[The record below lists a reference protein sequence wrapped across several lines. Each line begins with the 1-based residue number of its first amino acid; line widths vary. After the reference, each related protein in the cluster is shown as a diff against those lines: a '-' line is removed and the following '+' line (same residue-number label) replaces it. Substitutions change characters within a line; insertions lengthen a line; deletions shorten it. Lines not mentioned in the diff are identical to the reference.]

1 MTPGNQP
8 AEMGPWLVLP
18 LSKTEAGRREITARK
33 LPLSRAARNL
43 LLIIDPQR
51 TAGAYLALVKGCSPL
66 ELQQLVANGLVGRV
80 VDRPADSPAAPL
92 AALPAAATP
101 ALPDTPTAPQPL
113 AQPLL
118 QPLTHM
124 RLADA
129 LQEQGY
135 KVLYDRLTAEERAQL
150 GLFKGYRLILDIE
163 KCSGPAQI
171 RTLALQFVAQVRQAK
186 GDAAANALAQRLAD
200 PA

>member
-8 AEMGPWLVLP
+8 AEMGPWLALP
-18 LSKTEAGRREITARK
+18 LGKTEAGRREITERK

-51 TAGAYLALVKGCSPL
+51 SAGAYLALVKGCSPL

-80 VDRPADSPAAPL
+80 VDQTGDPSAVPLSELPAAPTSTPVP
-92 AALPAAATP
+92 ARAPAAP
-101 ALPDTPTAPQPL
+101 PSL
-113 AQPLL
+113 A
-118 QPLTHM
+118 HM
-124 RLADA
+124 SLAEA
-129 LQEQGY
+129 LQGQGY
-135 KVLYDRLTAEERAQL
+135 KVLYDRLTAEARAQL

-163 KCSGPAQI
+163 KCSGPEQI
-171 RTLALQFVAQVRQAK
+171 RSLALQFVAQVRQAK

>member
-1 MTPGNQP
+1 
-8 AEMGPWLVLP
+8 MGPWLALP
-18 LSKTEAGRREITARK
+18 LGKTEAGRREITERK

-51 TAGAYLALVKGCSPL
+51 SAGAYLALVKGCSPL

-80 VDRPADSPAAPL
+80 ADGPTDNPAAQQTGVP
-92 AALPAAATP
+92 ATP
-101 ALPDTPTAPQPL
+101 PDTPTAPQSLPPSL
-113 AQPLL
+113 P

-129 LQEQGY
+129 LQYQGY
-135 KVLYDRLTAEERAQL
+135 KVLYDRLTAEARVQL
-150 GLFKGYRLILDIE
+150 GLFKGYRLILEIE
-163 KCSGPAQI
+163 KCNGPEPI
-171 RTLALQFVAQVRQAK
+171 RVLALQFVEQVRQAK

-200 PA
+200 LA